1 MISKIRIK
9 GLYDIYNYDID
20 FSKNGKVLI
29 LTGPNGYG
37 KTTILQIIN
46 HFCQGKFWLFY
57 YLNFQLIELSFDD
70 GFSFAITKNGVQLVG
85 AQYKS
90 AIIDMYDAQGKQVEW
105 GNIDE
110 TYIETLLQNIREYE
124 SSILPEK
131 IDILLEQYCL
141 PRMKEKANLRLAKIY
156 EYTLLLDCVMIEEQ
170 RLISNKLLR
179 TIIPVRTVEDI
190 QTNIHKFFVDAQRTY
205 NSASLKID
213 GTFVKRLSDSKPVQN
228 AKSISKEKIYNQVV
242 KKIAEYQKFGLVGEL
257 NVVSN
262 LGVHYHAVLKL
273 YLKDLYDKLES
284 IDGYYRKLALFD
296 KIVSGKHLSN
306 KKLKFEKDEMVIV
319 DKNDIEIPIHKLSSG
334 EQNLLVLC
342 YKVVFEMNDNHI
354 LLVDEPENSM
364 HIAWLKHLLDDYILV
379 SEETGC
385 QIIIATHS
393 PSFISGRWDLTYD
406 LCENG
411 AC

>member
-1 MISKIRIK
+1 MVSRIVIK
-9 GLYDIYNYDID
+9 GLYDIYNYGIEFKQD
-20 FSKNGKVLI
+20 GKVLI
-29 LTGPNGYG
+29 LTGPNGFG

-46 HFCQGKFWLFY
+46 HFCQGKFWMFY
-57 YLNFQLIELSFDD
+57 YLNFQYIDLSFDN
-70 GFSFAITKNGVQLVG
+70 GYTFIITKNGAQLVD
-85 AQYKS
+85 AIYKS
-90 AIIDMYDAQGKQVEW
+90 AIIEMYGPDGKLIET
-105 GNIDE
+105 GNIDDR
-110 TYIETLLQNIREYE
+110 YIDTLLQNIRASEHGISPDKY
-124 SSILPEK
+124 
-131 IDILLEQYCL
+131 DVLLDNYCM
-141 PRMKEKANLRLAKIY
+141 PRMIQRANQSLPKIF
-156 EYTLLLDCVMIEEQ
+156 EYTLSLDCVMIEEQ
-170 RLISNKLLR
+170 RLISKNMLQ
-179 TIIPVRTVEDI
+179 TMIPVRTVEDI
-190 QTNIHKFFVDAQRTY
+190 QNNIHTFFINAQRTY

-213 GTFVKRLSDSKPVQN
+213 GTFVKRLSDIEPVHS
-228 AKSISKEKIYNQVV
+228 AKNINKEKIYNQVI

-262 LGVHYHAVLKL
+262 LGVHYYAVLKL

-284 IDGYYRKLALFD
+284 IDSYYKKLALFD
-296 KIVSGKHLSN
+296 RIVSGKHLSN
-306 KKLKFEKDEMVIV
+306 KRLKFENDEMVVV
-319 DKNDIEIPIHKLSSG
+319 DKNDNEIPIRKLSSG

-342 YKVVFEMNDNHI
+342 YKLVFEMNGNNI

-364 HIAWLKHLLDDYILV
+364 HIAWLKHLLEDFILV